1 VEILGV
7 FKMDEES
14 KLITFTQEK
23 LDSIISERLF
33 RERDKHTETINS
45 LTAERDNLRGE
56 LESTKLNTLKADLL
70 SKAGISQEWAPKI
83 AGKSQAEMESE
94 IASFKQLIENS
105 KPAPEPIGSDTN
117 PANTKPVIITR
128 ESIKRMSP
136 SQINENWEA
145 VQKALKSGI

>member
-1 VEILGV
+1 VENLGV
-7 FKMDEES
+7 FKMTEEP
-14 KLITFTQEK
+14 KLLTFTQEK
-23 LDSIISERLF
+23 LDSIISERVF
-33 RERDKHTETINS
+33 RERSQHTETINS
-45 LTAERDNLRGE
+45 LTAERDNLKGE

-70 SKAGISQEWAPKI
+70 SKAGISQEWAPMI

-105 KPAPEPIGSDTN
+105 KPATIGSDTN
-117 PANTKPVIITR
+117 PANTKPTIFTR

-136 SQINENWEA
+136 QEINTNWEA